1 MLKQYKAPVRAVADA
16 VPRVA
21 LGPPGQQDDR
31 EPGERQGGVSYLR
44 EVLDLDPWTGADG
57 EKPTGPVNRAS

>member
-1 MLKQYKAPVRAVADA
+1 MRYHVWPWDRPVNKTTVS
-16 VPRVA
+16 
-21 LGPPGQQDDR
+21 L
-31 EPGERQGGVSYLR
+31 ERQGGVSYLR